1 MKDVR
6 PPRSIEGQV
15 VNFYGLPPTEPVRPA
30 RSIEGQ
36 VIYFEEPSRM
46 EVEKPSREDFLSSV
60 EQAKAILKR
69 RQEAKINKRKKLLI
83 ELKNFKKA

>member
-6 PPRSIEGQV
+6 PP
-15 VNFYGLPPTEPVRPA
+15 

-46 EVEKPSREDFLSSV
+46 EVMEVEKPSRESFLLAV